1 MVQIDYGAK
10 EGKGWVE
17 VSSQT
22 LVLKLEQP
30 MYPADAREWLFLCG
44 VNLEVRTKDR
54 IDFSKLL
61 PLLMKEVGL
70 NRLIRFLFELRTV
83 GLFVSNEATVSLT
96 DGYSATQLAQAMDE
110 LFPV

>member
-1 MVQIDYGAK
+1 MVQIDYGTN
-10 EGKGWVE
+10 EGKGWIE

-22 LVLKLEQP
+22 WVLKLEQP

-54 IDFSKLL
+54 IDFSKVL

-70 NRLIRFLFELRTV
+70 NRLIRFLLELKTD
-83 GLFVSNEATVSLT
+83 GLLVTNEATVSLT